1 MLSVT
6 ARRIAA
12 LAAPSFKRAALT
24 PASRPI
30 SYSVIVKAD
39 HPSVPIIQGEG
50 TPAGQVPTD
59 EAQATGLERCV
70 SLLPSCSGSTG

>member
-1 MLSVT
+1 MFSI
-6 ARRIAA
+6 ASRRVA
-12 LAAPSFKRAALT
+12 LAAPFKRAAVL
-24 PASRPI
+24 AARPI
-30 SYSVIVKAD
+30 SSSAMRMAD

-70 SLLPSCSGSTG
+70 FPSS